1 MKKTKKVLI
10 AGALVLSVF
19 AATTQNHQV
28 SAAPSDLASNGDFE
42 ELKTSNI
49 GSYTGTSSEMD
60 YGTWYTR
67 NGGVVSYT
75 GYNESE
81 RSGMLPGNAGDTWLG
96 QAIKVEKNTD
106 YVFSAYIKTSLA
118 KGNAALEILDADFN
132 VIDRYLIGGTEW
144 QEGKITFNSG
154 DRDRIVIRVLKRS
167 DDDTSDVYKSEVYVD
182 NAKLFTKADYE
193 EYQAK
198 QDAKT
203 KLVNL
208 VGNSDLVG
216 MTNDDIKAND
226 GWPLGWNVGDY
237 YSNAKTDNPTVL
249 GEGYGENANGFVL
262 PAENGDVWVRTVAN
276 VKKNT
281 DYLFK
286 VRVKHSDA
294 LAGTT
299 VSVEGPNN
307 DENAS
312 TTRLGETWPGGTSW
326 SDVEIKFNSGEYEKV
341 LLNVYKYGPVNGNEN
356 EQATYHS
363 TVNVSDMRLYEQA
376 VYDKVLEEE
385 KEEDQEEQNNQYTE
399 VWRDDFD
406 TLDMNSWSYQLGH
419 KRGIEPQDYVD
430 NPENVFIDDGNLV
443 LRATEKKEYRVHY
456 NANGSD
462 IVKKYDSGSIATF
475 GKKEFLY
482 GKIEVRAKLPKGA
495 GAFPAIWTLGND
507 FTLDGLVDSEQ
518 GVGWPMCGEI
528 DIMEL
533 IGANPDVAGTSDST
547 VHGTIHNGLTE
558 DGDKAQT
565 NTYTLPND
573 ETFNKDFHTFS
584 IVWNPDTIQW
594 YVDDNLYSTVY
605 ITDLDYFQKPHY
617 LLFNLAAGGEWPGFP
632 NEDTDFPMDFVIDY
646 VSYSQTK
653 EQKAAA
659 DKYYETCPTINGVK
673 DITISNEDELQ
684 NLLAN
689 VSAKD
694 YNGQDLEVSC
704 SVNDGYKLMWNGKTR
719 TSEIDFSKE
728 GTYEIVYSTVG
739 ESNIYTR
746 EVATLHVVK

>member
-10 AGALVLSVF
+10 ASALVLSTF
-19 AATTQNHQV
+19 AAAKQTWQV
-28 SAAPSDLASNGDFE
+28 NAAPTDLVVNGNFE
-42 ELKTSNI
+42 ELQ
-49 GSYTGTSSEMD
+49 TSSILTYSGNPSDME
-60 YGTWYTR
+60 YSNWYSEG
-67 NGGVVSYT
+67 GGVVSYV
-75 GYNESE
+75 GNNESE
-81 RSGMLPGNAGDTWLG
+81 RSGMLPANKQNVWLA
-96 QAIKVEKNTD
+96 QVVKVKKNTD
-106 YVFSAYIKTSLA
+106 YVFSAYVRTSLA
-118 KGNAALEILDADFN
+118 GGSGILQVLDAN
-132 VIDRYLIGGTEW
+132 TNKIEGIDEVWTGGTEW
-144 QEGKITFNSG
+144 KHGTVSFNSG
-154 DRDRIVIRVLKRS
+154 NHEEIVIRVLKWTDEKDTVS
-167 DDDTSDVYKSEVYVD
+167 DIYKSEVYVD
-182 NAKLFTKADYE
+182 DAKLFTKADYE

-198 QDAKT
+198 QETKT
-203 KLVNL
+203 KLTNYIK
-208 VGNSDLVG
+208 NSDLINVQSS
-216 MTNDDIKAND
+216 DILKN
-226 GWPLGWNVGDY
+226 NGDTYSYESGKFY
-237 YSNAKTDNPTVL
+237 YNGDVPAVI
-249 GEGYGENANGFVL
+249 GEGYGENAYGLVL
-262 PAENGDVWVRTVAN
+262 PENVEYNSLKALISGL
-276 VKKNT
+276 KQNT
-281 DYLFK
+281 DYVFKVYLKHGSDNTGTVTSINALDGTSLFK
-286 VRVKHSDA
+286 ADDNIGYSGGV
-294 LAGTT
+294 
-299 VSVEGPNN
+299 
-307 DENAS
+307 
-312 TTRLGETWPGGTSW
+312 TWKEYTYP
-326 SDVEIKFNSGEYEKV
+326 FNSGSFEKAYV
-341 LLNVYKYGPVNGNEN
+341 DIYKYYGN
-356 EQATYHS
+356 S
-363 TVNVSDMRLYEQA
+363 TASISDMRVYEKA
-376 VYDKVLEEE
+376 EYDKYLEEI
-385 KEEDQEEQNNQYTE
+385 KEEEQEAQDKLYTE
-399 VWRDDFD
+399 VWRDEFD

-419 KRGIEPQDYVD
+419 KRGIEPQEYVD
-430 NPENVFIDDGNLV
+430 SSENVFVEDGKLI
-443 LRATEKKEYRVHY
+443 LRATKKHEYTIHY
-456 NANGSD
+456 NADGSD

-475 GKKEFLY
+475 GKREFLY
-482 GKIEVRAKLPKGA
+482 GKIEMRAKLPKGA
-495 GAFPAIWTLGND
+495 GAFPAFWTLGND
-507 FTLDGLVDSEQ
+507 FTLDGLVASDQ

-533 IGANPDVAGTSDST
+533 IGENPDMPGTSDRT

-573 ETFNKDFHTFS
+573 ETFNNDFHTFS

-605 ITDLDYFQKPHY
+605 ITDLDYFHKPHY
-617 LLFNLAAGGEWPGFP
+617 LLLNLAAGGAWPGFP
-632 NEDTDFPMDFVIDY
+632 NDQTQFPMDFVIDY

>member
-10 AGALVLSVF
+10 ASALVLSTF
-19 AATTQNHQV
+19 AAAKQTWQV
-28 SAAPSDLASNGDFE
+28 NAAPTDLVVNGNFE
-42 ELKTSNI
+42 ELQ
-49 GSYTGTSSEMD
+49 TSSILT
-60 YGTWYTR
+60 YSGTPSDMEYSNWYSEG
-67 NGGVVSYT
+67 GGVVSYV
-75 GYNESE
+75 GNNESE
-81 RSGMLPGNAGDTWLG
+81 RSGMLPANKQNVWLA
-96 QAIKVEKNTD
+96 QVVKVKKNTD
-106 YVFSAYIKTSLA
+106 YVFSAYVRTSLA
-118 KGNAALEILDADFN
+118 GGSGILQVLDAN
-132 VIDRYLIGGTEW
+132 TNKIEGIDEVWTGGTEW
-144 QEGKITFNSG
+144 KHGTVSFNSG
-154 DRDRIVIRVLKRS
+154 NHEEIVIRVLKWTDKKDTVS
-167 DDDTSDVYKSEVYVD
+167 DIYKSEVYVD
-182 NAKLFTKADYE
+182 DAKLFTKADYE

-198 QDAKT
+198 QETKT
-203 KLVNL
+203 KLTNYIK
-208 VGNSDLVG
+208 NSDLINVQSS
-216 MTNDDIKAND
+216 DILKN
-226 GWPLGWNVGDY
+226 NGDTYSYESGKFY
-237 YSNAKTDNPTVL
+237 YNGDVPAVI
-249 GEGYGENANGFVL
+249 GEGYGENAYGLVL
-262 PAENGDVWVRTVAN
+262 PENVEYNSLKALISGL
-276 VKKNT
+276 KQNT
-281 DYLFK
+281 DYVFKVYLKHGSDNTGTVTSINALDGTSLFK
-286 VRVKHSDA
+286 ADDNIGYSGGV
-294 LAGTT
+294 
-299 VSVEGPNN
+299 
-307 DENAS
+307 
-312 TTRLGETWPGGTSW
+312 TWKEYTYP
-326 SDVEIKFNSGEYEKV
+326 FNSGSFEKAYV
-341 LLNVYKYGPVNGNEN
+341 DIYKYYGN
-356 EQATYHS
+356 S
-363 TVNVSDMRLYEQA
+363 TASISDMRVYEKA
-376 VYDKVLEEE
+376 EYDKYLEEI
-385 KEEDQEEQNNQYTE
+385 KEEEQEAQDKLYTE
-399 VWRDDFD
+399 VWRDEFD

-419 KRGIEPQDYVD
+419 KRGIEPQEYVD
-430 NPENVFIDDGNLV
+430 SSKNVFVEDGKLI
-443 LRATEKKEYRVHY
+443 LRATKKGEYTIHY
-456 NANGSD
+456 NADGSD

-475 GKKEFLY
+475 GKREFLY
-482 GKIEVRAKLPKGA
+482 GKIEMRAKLPKGA
-495 GAFPAIWTLGND
+495 GAFPAFWTLGND
-507 FTLDGLVDSEQ
+507 FTLDGLVASDQ

-533 IGANPDVAGTSDST
+533 IGENPDMPGTSDRT

-573 ETFNKDFHTFS
+573 ETFNNDFHTFS

-605 ITDLDYFQKPHY
+605 ITDLDYFHKPHY
-617 LLFNLAAGGEWPGFP
+617 LLLNLAAGGAWPGFP
-632 NEDTDFPMDFVIDY
+632 NDQTQFPMDFVIDY

>member
-312 TTRLGETWPGGTSW
+312 TTRLGGTWPGGTSW

-443 LRATEKKEYRVHY
+443 LRATKKKEYRVHY

-565 NTYTLPND
+565 NTYTLPNG

>member
-28 SAAPSDLASNGDFE
+28 SASPSDLASNGDFE

-341 LLNVYKYGPVNGNEN
+341 LLNVYKYGPVDGNEN

-443 LRATEKKEYRVHY
+443 LRATKKKEYRVHY

-565 NTYTLPND
+565 NTYTLPNG

-632 NEDTDFPMDFVIDY
+632 NENTDFPMDFVIDY

>member
-312 TTRLGETWPGGTSW
+312 TTRLGGTWPGGTSW

-341 LLNVYKYGPVNGNEN
+341 LLNVYKYGPVDGNEN

-443 LRATEKKEYRVHY
+443 LRATKKKEYRVHY

-565 NTYTLPND
+565 NTYTLPNG

>member
-312 TTRLGETWPGGTSW
+312 TTRLGGTWPGGTSW

-443 LRATEKKEYRVHY
+443 LSATEKKEYRVHY

-565 NTYTLPND
+565 NTYTLPNG

>member
-49 GSYTGTSSEMD
+49 GSYTSTPSEMD

-96 QAIKVEKNTD
+96 QAVKVEKNTD

-118 KGNAALEILDADFN
+118 KGNAALEILDADLN

-167 DDDTSDVYKSEVYVD
+167 DDDTSDIYKSEVYVD

-312 TTRLGETWPGGTSW
+312 TTRLGGTWPGGTSW

-341 LLNVYKYGPVNGNEN
+341 LLNVYKYGPVDGKEN

-443 LRATEKKEYRVHY
+443 LRATGKKEYRVHY

-565 NTYTLPND
+565 NTYTLPNG